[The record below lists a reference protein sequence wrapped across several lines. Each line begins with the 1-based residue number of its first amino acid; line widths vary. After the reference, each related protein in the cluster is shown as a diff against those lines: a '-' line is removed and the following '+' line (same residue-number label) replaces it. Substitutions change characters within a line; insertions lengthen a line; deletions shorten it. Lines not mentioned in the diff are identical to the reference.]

1 MKTSTETLKQYHQE
15 TIRLVAD
22 VLAGS
27 PNPEAAIK
35 SPREMADEQL
45 EKVKHTLEH
54 GLDIGGIVADVV
66 PVNELRKEP
75 HLDKWV
81 YVTPNGLYA
90 VSFGR

>member
-1 MKTSTETLKQYHQE
+1 MKTSTETLEAYHQD
-15 TIRLVAD
+15 TIRLCAD
-22 VLAGS
+22 ILASS

-35 SPREMADEQL
+35 SPREIADEQL

-54 GLDIGGIVADVV
+54 GLDIGGIAKDIV

-75 HLDKWV
+75 HLNKWV

-90 VSFGR
+90 VSF